1 MKKGVGIWAQDPNS
15 LPATSP
21 HPLPDRISTPRVY
34 LMRTSMFCRGGGGVG
49 AAQDEVGTLILRTHP
64 TWGILAKYEQKGW
77 SQDWK
82 A

>member
-21 HPLPDRISTPRVY
+21 HPLPDRIST
-34 LMRTSMFCRGGGGVG
+34 SAQEGG
-49 AAQDEVGTLILRTHP
+49 AQDEVGTLILRTHP